1 MIFNEYHTTHNIE
14 KTKEMQKLW
23 DDCRKITIEE
33 CALFADGH
41 APTTANLLREFNE
54 KGGTDDGSN
63 DSVT

>member
-1 MIFNEYHTTHNIE
+1 MMTFDVYCAINTMKE
-14 KTKEMQKLW
+14 TKEMQKLW

-54 KGGTDDGSN
+54 KGGTDGSN